1 MSDMTDISG
10 HTARRQLLANDLA
23 VIVTTIICAMITWV
37 MVAPVAGVDLSVGTG
52 GQTISVS
59 AGSVALTA
67 AATSIA
73 GLLVLRL
80 LERLSAHGLRIW
92 LIVAIVVAVLSMLAP
107 LGAVSTAA
115 AGSLMALHGVVAAVL
130 ITGAYRA
137 HRQRLDRFA

>member
-52 GQTISVS
+52 DQTISVS
-59 AGSVALTA
+59 AGSVALT

>member
-1 MSDMTDISG
+1 MTDISG

-52 GQTISVS
+52 DQTISVS
-59 AGSVALTA
+59 AGSVALT